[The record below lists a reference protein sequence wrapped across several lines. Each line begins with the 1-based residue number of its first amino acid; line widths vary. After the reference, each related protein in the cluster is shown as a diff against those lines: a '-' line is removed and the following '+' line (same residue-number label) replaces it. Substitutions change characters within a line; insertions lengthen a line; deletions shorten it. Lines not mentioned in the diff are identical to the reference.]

1 MPPTLKN
8 HLSSLTKEKL
18 INHILNL
25 DKKFKQVKEY
35 HQFMVVPNEGIAV
48 EKFKKVIE
56 NEFFPTR
63 GLPKMRLSVA
73 RSAITDAGK
82 MNLSAKSKVDL
93 MLYYVETGVRFTNEF
108 GDLNEQ
114 FYNSM
119 ESMFLSALKHM
130 QKEDLLSEFKDRA
143 HSIVEETYDIGWG
156 FHDTL
161 GDYFFT
167 YFPD

>member
-1 MPPTLKN
+1 MPPTLKD
-8 HLSSLTKEKL
+8 HLSSLTKEEL

-35 HQFMVVPNEGIAV
+35 HQFMVLPNEDVAV
-48 EKFKKVIE
+48 EKFKKAIE

-73 RSAITDAGK
+73 RGAITDAGK
-82 MNLSAKSKVDL
+82 MNLSAKSKADL
-93 MLYYVETGVRFTNEF
+93 MLYYVEAGVKFTNTY
-108 GDLNEQ
+108 GDISEQ

-130 QKEDLLSEFKDRA
+130 QKEGLLSEFEDRA
-143 HSIVEETYDIGWG
+143 YSIVEETSDIGWG

-161 GDYFFT
+161 GDYF
-167 YFPD
+167 YKYYQD